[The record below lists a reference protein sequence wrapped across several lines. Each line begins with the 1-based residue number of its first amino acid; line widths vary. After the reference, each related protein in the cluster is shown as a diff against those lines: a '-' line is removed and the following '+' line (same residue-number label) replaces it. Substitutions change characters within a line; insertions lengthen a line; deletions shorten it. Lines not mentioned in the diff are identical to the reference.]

1 MELKLTAD
9 LIRAHLFNGGFRP
22 MTKQDYYAYA
32 DADEG
37 SLIAD
42 IRLGRYA
49 YTVLFS
55 PATGDVEISTFD
67 EKNGQVS
74 AWNMDLN
81 NGNVI
86 QLA

>member
-9 LIRAHLFNGGFRP
+9 LIRAYLFNGGFRP

-37 SLIAD
+37 SLITD
-42 IRLGRYA
+42 IKLGRYE

-55 PATGDVEISTFD
+55 PAIGDVEISAFD
-67 EKNGQVS
+67 EKNGVFS

-81 NGNVI
+81 NGHVI